1 MTNTRIM
8 FLRDANDRPVG
19 CLAISV
25 DRRNHR
31 LNYGISVLNPA
42 DKFDRKVARQLAIG
56 RLVEVPFTVALKRD
70 EELNMHVIS
79 ERVMKHVAYG
89 SGAPS
94 RAVKAAKYWLL
105 YQGYSDEV

>member
-8 FLRDANDRPVG
+8 FLRDASYRPVG
-19 CLAISV
+19 CVAISL

-42 DKFDRKVARQLAIG
+42 DKFDRKLARQLAIG
-56 RLVEVPFTVALKRD
+56 RLVEVPFMVALKRD

-89 SGAPS
+89 AGAPS
-94 RAVKAAKYWLL
+94 RAVRAAKLWLL
-105 YQGYSDEV
+105 DQGYSGEA

>member
-8 FLRDANDRPVG
+8 FLRDSQYRPVG
-19 CLAISV
+19 CVAISV

-56 RLVEVPFTVALKRD
+56 RLVEVPFAVAFKRD
-70 EELNMHVIS
+70 EELTMHVIS

-94 RAVKAAKYWLL
+94 RAVKAAKLWLFD
-105 YQGYSDEV
+105 QGYSGAV